1 MPKSP
6 PPSRRGGAAAGRGGS
21 SRRAAPTKISKP
33 FPWGVALG
41 SAVLALALIGLLVYA
56 VMNQGGGVSNPDD
69 EIAGVVVA
77 DEEALSRNHVEGAV
91 DYPQE
96 PPNGGDHNGVPQQ
109 CAVYTEAIAPEH
121 AVHSLEHGA
130 VWATYN
136 DDATEGDV
144 ETLTE
149 RVEGD
154 PYRMLSPDPEQDS
167 PVVLTAWG
175 RTLEL
180 DSADDG
186 RLGEF
191 FDAYTNGRQTPEPGA
206 ACAGNTS
213 TGPIAPA
220 APAPAASAPAAP
232 APAASDPAAS
242 APATPAP

>member
-6 PPSRRGGAAAGRGGS
+6 PPSRKGGAAAGRGGS

-41 SAVLALALIGLLVYA
+41 SAVLAVALIGLLVYA
-56 VMNQGGGVSNPDD
+56 VMNQGGGVTNPDN

-77 DEEALSRNHVEGAV
+77 DEDELTRNHVEGAV
-91 DYPQE
+91 DYPE
-96 PPNGGDHNGVPQQ
+96 NPPNGGDHNGVPQQ

-136 DDATEGDV
+136 DDASEADV
-144 ETLTE
+144 EALTDE
-149 RVEGD
+149 VEGD

-175 RTLEL
+175 RTLKV
-180 DSADDG
+180 DSADDS
-186 RLGEF
+186 RVDEF
-191 FDAYTNGRQTPEPGA
+191 FDAYTNGPQTPEPGA
-206 ACAGNTS
+206 ACAGNSS

-220 APAPAASAPAAP
+220 APTAPAPAASAPAAP
-232 APAASDPAAS
+232 APAES
-242 APATPAP
+242 APAATPAP